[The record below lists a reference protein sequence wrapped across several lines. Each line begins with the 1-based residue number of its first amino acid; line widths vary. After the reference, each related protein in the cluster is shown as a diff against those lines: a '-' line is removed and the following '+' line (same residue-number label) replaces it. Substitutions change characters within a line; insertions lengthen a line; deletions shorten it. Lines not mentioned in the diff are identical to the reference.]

1 MLGAENP
8 RDLISSKT
16 DAFVPVSPSK
26 LFVTASPSPA
36 AKLPDAST
44 SKFIAPAP
52 APVELQSLVGA
63 NRILLSVARSVGNDQ
78 SVAVDVKD
86 KSSVVSG

>member
-16 DAFVPVSPSK
+16 DAFVPVGSSK
-26 LFVTASPSPA
+26 LLVTAAPSPA

-44 SKFIAPAP
+44 SKFI

-63 NRILLSVARSVGNDQ
+63 NRILLSVAKLVGNDQ

-86 KSSVVSG
+86 KS

>member
-26 LFVTASPSPA
+26 LFVTAAPSPA

-44 SKFIAPAP
+44 SKFI

-63 NRILLSVARSVGNDQ
+63 NRILLSVAKLVGKDQ
-78 SVAVDVKD
+78 SVAVDVSD
-86 KSSVVSG
+86 NNWL